1 MIAALTVLGQSA
13 KLGFIEHHWE
23 QVLNRNYQIAV
34 FLACLVSTI
43 GQATFAGQTESQD
56 AFFQQ
61 ISSLCGSRF
70 VGQSVFPEDPGDA
83 WRDKVL
89 VAHIE
94 SCTADEIRIPFI
106 VGDDHSRTWIL
117 RRVEGGIQLKH
128 DHRHA
133 DGTPDKVTMYGGTTQ
148 SAGSNLSQSFPA
160 DAYTAGLIPE
170 ASTNEWF
177 LSFNRD
183 SSELTYYLERNNL
196 PRFKAILLKKKAPLP
211 VSNGVAD

>member
-1 MIAALTVLGQSA
+1 MLMRA
-13 KLGFIEHHWE
+13 IEQCKTGCIENHSE
-23 QVLNRNYQIAV
+23 QILNRKHQIAV
-34 FLACLVSTI
+34 FLAVLVSVI
-43 GQATFAGQTESQD
+43 GQTSFAGQTESQD
-56 AFFQQ
+56 AFFRQ
-61 ISSLCGSRF
+61 ISALCDARF

-148 SAGSNLSQSFPA
+148 SAGSHLSQSFPA
-160 DAYTAGLIPE
+160 DAYTKDLIPE

-177 LSFNRD
+177 LSFNED
-183 SSELTYYLERNNL
+183 SSELTYYLERNDL
-196 PRFKAILLKKKAPLP
+196 PRFKAKLLKK
-211 VSNGVAD
+211 

>member
-1 MIAALTVLGQSA
+1 MLMRA
-13 KLGFIEHHWE
+13 IEQCKTGCIENHSE
-23 QVLNRNYQIAV
+23 QILNRKHQIAV
-34 FLACLVSTI
+34 FLAVLVSVI
-43 GQATFAGQTESQD
+43 GQTSFAGQTESQD
-56 AFFQQ
+56 AFFRQ
-61 ISSLCGSRF
+61 ISALCDARF

-148 SAGSNLSQSFPA
+148 SAGSHLSQSFPA
-160 DAYTAGLIPE
+160 DAYTKDLIPE

-177 LSFNRD
+177 LSFNKD
-183 SSELTYYLERNNL
+183 SSELTYYLERNDL
-196 PRFKAILLKKKAPLP
+196 PRFKAILLKK
-211 VSNGVAD
+211 

>member
-1 MIAALTVLGQSA
+1 VIAVLTTLGQSA
-13 KLGFIEHHWE
+13 RLGFIEQHRE
-23 QVLNRNYQIAV
+23 QVLNRKYQIAV
-34 FLACLVSTI
+34 FLASLLSTI

-56 AFFQQ
+56 VFFQQ
-61 ISSLCGSRF
+61 ISGLCGSRF

-83 WRDKVL
+83 WKDKIL

-117 RRVEGGIQLKH
+117 RRVEGGIQFKH

-133 DGTPDKVTMYGGTTQ
+133 DGTPDQVTMYGGTTQ
-148 SAGSNLSQSFPA
+148 STGSQLSQSFPA
-160 DAYTAGLIPE
+160 DAYTAELIPE

-177 LSFNRD
+177 LSFNSD
-183 SSELTYYLERNNL
+183 SSELTYYLERNSL
-196 PRFKAILLKKKAPLP
+196 PRFKAILLKK
-211 VSNGVAD
+211 

>member
-1 MIAALTVLGQSA
+1 M
-13 KLGFIEHHWE
+13 
-23 QVLNRNYQIAV
+23 NRKYQIAV
-34 FLACLVSTI
+34 FLACLVSSI

-61 ISSLCGSRF
+61 VSSLCGARF
-70 VGQSVFPEDPGDA
+70 VGQSVFPEDPGEA
-83 WRDKVL
+83 WRNKVL

-106 VGDDHSRTWIL
+106 VGDDHSRTWVL

-133 DGTPDKVTMYGGTTQ
+133 DGTPDKVTMYGGKTQ
-148 SAGSNLSQSFPA
+148 SAGSHLSQSFPA
-160 DAYTAGLIPE
+160 DTYTADLIPE

-177 LSFNRD
+177 LSFNKD
-183 SSELTYYLERNNL
+183 SSELTYYLERNGL
-196 PRFKAILLKKKAPLP
+196 PRFKAILLKK
-211 VSNGVAD
+211 

>member
-1 MIAALTVLGQSA
+1 MAVLTVLTVLGQSA

-23 QVLNRNYQIAV
+23 QVLNRKYQIAV

-43 GQATFAGQTESQD
+43 GQATFAGQSESQD
-56 AFFQQ
+56 AFFQHF
-61 ISSLCGSRF
+61 SSLCGSRF

-148 SAGSNLSQSFPA
+148 SAGSHLSQSFPA

-170 ASTNEWF
+170 ASANEWF

-183 SSELTYYLERNNL
+183 SSELTYYLERNGL
-196 PRFKAILLKKKAPLP
+196 PRFKAILLKK
-211 VSNGVAD
+211 

>member
-1 MIAALTVLGQSA
+1 MLMRA
-13 KLGFIEHHWE
+13 IEQCKTGYIENHSE
-23 QVLNRNYQIAV
+23 QILNRKHQIAV
-34 FLACLVSTI
+34 FLAVLVSVI
-43 GQATFAGQTESQD
+43 GQTSFAGQTESQD
-56 AFFQQ
+56 AFFRQ
-61 ISSLCGSRF
+61 ISALCDARF

-148 SAGSNLSQSFPA
+148 SAGSHLSQSFPA
-160 DAYTAGLIPE
+160 DAYTKDLIPE

-177 LSFNRD
+177 LSFNED
-183 SSELTYYLERNNL
+183 SSELTYYLERNDL
-196 PRFKAILLKKKAPLP
+196 PRFKAILLKK
-211 VSNGVAD
+211 

>member
-1 MIAALTVLGQSA
+1 M
-13 KLGFIEHHWE
+13 
-23 QVLNRNYQIAV
+23 NREYQIVV

-43 GQATFAGQTESQD
+43 GQATFAGQTESQNI
-56 AFFQQ
+56 FFQQ

-70 VGQSVFPEDPGDA
+70 IGQSVFPEDPGDA
-83 WRDKVL
+83 WRNKVL

-133 DGTPDKVTMYGGTTQ
+133 DGTADKVTMYGGTTQ
-148 SAGSNLSQSFPA
+148 DAGSHLSQSFPA
-160 DAYTAGLIPE
+160 DAYTADLIPE

-177 LSFNRD
+177 LSFKKD
-183 SSELTYYLERNNL
+183 SSELTYYLERNGL
-196 PRFKAILLKKKAPLP
+196 PRFKAILQKKSA
-211 VSNGVAD
+211 SQSR

>member
-1 MIAALTVLGQSA
+1 MLMRA
-13 KLGFIEHHWE
+13 IEQCKTGCIENHSE
-23 QVLNRNYQIAV
+23 QILNRKHQIAV
-34 FLACLVSTI
+34 FLAVLVSVI
-43 GQATFAGQTESQD
+43 GQTSFAGQTESQD
-56 AFFQQ
+56 AFFRQ
-61 ISSLCGSRF
+61 ISALCDARF

-148 SAGSNLSQSFPA
+148 SAGSHLSQSFPA
-160 DAYTAGLIPE
+160 DAYTKDLIPE

-177 LSFNRD
+177 LSFNED
-183 SSELTYYLERNNL
+183 SSELTYYLERNDL
-196 PRFKAILLKKKAPLP
+196 PRFKAILLKK
-211 VSNGVAD
+211 